1 MRKFVMLSCTVL
13 AIAAAPVVVAA
24 DEVPATSKPAAEVKE
39 AAPASKTGDI
49 HCEMSFT
56 LSGWSVFYKKYKGN
70 GTVTCNNG
78 QSMKVALKSEGGGLT
93 AGKSTIDDG
102 HGDFTGV
109 KDIKDVL
116 GDYASGGAHAGAGK
130 STIASGLTKG
140 EVSLSMTGKGRG
152 VDLGVDFGK
161 FTIAPEGTKMD

>member
-1 MRKFVMLSCTVL
+1 MRKFALISCTVL
-13 AIAAAPVVVAA
+13 ALAGTPVLAA
-24 DEVPATSKPAAEVKE
+24 DGIPPPPPSP
-39 AAPASKTGDI
+39 PPPSASDV

-56 LSGWSVFYKKYKGN
+56 LSGWSVFYKKYKGS
-70 GTVTCNNG
+70 GLVMCNNG

-109 KDIKDVL
+109 HDIKDVL
-116 GDYASGGAHAGAGK
+116 GDYATGGAHAGAGK
-130 STIASGLTKG
+130 SASASGLTKG
-140 EVSLSMTGKGRG
+140 DVSLSMTGKGRG

-161 FTIAPEGTKMD
+161 FTIAPEGTKLD